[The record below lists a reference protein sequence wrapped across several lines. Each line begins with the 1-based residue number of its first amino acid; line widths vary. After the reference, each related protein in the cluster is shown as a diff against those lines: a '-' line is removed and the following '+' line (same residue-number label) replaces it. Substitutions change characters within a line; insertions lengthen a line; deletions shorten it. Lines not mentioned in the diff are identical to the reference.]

1 MSVAFQPHDIPHP
14 VQKSPARRNRR
25 GRLLGTESCV
35 KTTFTQILSE
45 SEIDRCDSRHRAMGF
60 FGVCYNEKHRGR
72 HDNSRLCGN
81 RRSARLGRVGSGGLD
96 SARQVVVSRRSVN
109 GDTTEREGREKRH
122 SKRER
127 DTECNSNGV
136 GKTVCL
142 HVRFLLS
149 PTGLRNA
156 Y

>member
-1 MSVAFQPHDIPHP
+1 MGFVGIM
-14 VQKSPARRNRR
+14 VVRRRR
-25 GRLLGTESCV
+25 GRC
-35 KTTFTQILSE
+35 
-45 SEIDRCDSRHRAMGF
+45 R
-60 FGVCYNEKHRGR
+60 
-72 HDNSRLCGN
+72 DNFRLCGN
-81 RRSARLGRVGSGGLD
+81 RRSGRLGPVGSGGLD
-96 SARQVVVSRRSVN
+96 SARQVVGVARLVN
-109 GDTTEREGREKRH
+109 GDATEREGREQRH

-149 PTGLRNA
+149 PTELRNA

>member
-1 MSVAFQPHDIPHP
+1 
-14 VQKSPARRNRR
+14 
-25 GRLLGTESCV
+25 
-35 KTTFTQILSE
+35 
-45 SEIDRCDSRHRAMGF
+45 
-60 FGVCYNEKHRGR
+60 
-72 HDNSRLCGN
+72 
-81 RRSARLGRVGSGGLD
+81 
-96 SARQVVVSRRSVN
+96 VN

-142 HVRFLLS
+142 HVRFILS

>member
-1 MSVAFQPHDIPHP
+1 
-14 VQKSPARRNRR
+14 
-25 GRLLGTESCV
+25 
-35 KTTFTQILSE
+35 
-45 SEIDRCDSRHRAMGF
+45 
-60 FGVCYNEKHRGR
+60 
-72 HDNSRLCGN
+72 
-81 RRSARLGRVGSGGLD
+81 
-96 SARQVVVSRRSVN
+96 VN

-142 HVRFLLS
+142 HFRFLLS